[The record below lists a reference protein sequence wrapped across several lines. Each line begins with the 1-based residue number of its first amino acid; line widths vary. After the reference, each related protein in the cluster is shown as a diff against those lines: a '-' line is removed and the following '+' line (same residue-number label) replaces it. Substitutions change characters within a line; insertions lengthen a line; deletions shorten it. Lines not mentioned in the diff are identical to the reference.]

1 MPTSVGPNTKGE
13 ENLVFGYDLSDNYNS
28 YIGEP
33 ATNSQAYSHSAM
45 TQAGF
50 DAWGCYDGNNS
61 SPAYHSW
68 GNAQSKTLVSITGP
82 NGKYVNAMLYHNFT
96 GGFHGPTN
104 WSGVAASLLTN
115 GSKITVQ
122 GWVKAADA
130 ASVGKTVTPY
140 LYYSKVGGGS
150 YSTGTGYTLTANWQ
164 LVSHSYTVPEG
175 STGTGTMYFFTSGG
189 TDIKMYLT
197 NTAIVGGKLH
207 AVQWLPGGTTRSA
220 TQGLLDLTGNSTI
233 DLSNVS
239 FDSNAQMTF
248 DGTSDYATI
257 PHNTV
262 MRDTETLAIETVFQV
277 YSQFGYYGGIIGKG
291 TSDTDEEYF
300 LGIQPS
306 GNRIYFDVGIGSGPY
321 VNAVQTIN
329 SNQYYHVVAM
339 HQRIGSTSVCS
350 IYVNGEF
357 ASNTTSGATNS
368 VNTNTTDITVGARWS
383 NGSSSFNGAIPLLKM
398 YNRILSAE
406 EIKSNFNAIKGR
418 FGI

>member
-1 MPTSVGPNTKGE
+1 MPTAVGPNTKGE

-33 ATNSQAYSHSAM
+33 ATNSQAYGHSAM

-68 GNAQSKTLVSITGP
+68 DVAQSKTLVNIPGP
-82 NGKYVNAMLYHNFT
+82 YGRNVNAMRYHNFT
-96 GGFHGPTN
+96 GGFHGPTH
-104 WSGVAASLLTN
+104 WSGIPGSALTAN
-115 GSKITVQ
+115 TSIVVQ

-140 LYYSKVGGGS
+140 VYYYLSGGGS
-150 YSTGTGYTLTANWQ
+150 ASSSTNFTLTSQWQ
-164 LVSHSYTVPEG
+164 LVSHVHNIT
-175 STGTGTMYFFTSGG
+175 TAGTSGILYFFTGGG

-197 NTAIVGGKLH
+197 MTGAIPNKSH
-207 AVQWLPGGTTRSA
+207 AVRWPAGGTTRSA
-220 TQGLLDLTGNSTI
+220 TQGLIDLAGNSTI
-233 DLSNVS
+233 DLTNVS
-239 FDSNAQMTF
+239 FDSDAQMTF
-248 DGTSDYATI
+248 DGTSDYGTI

-262 MRDTETLAIETVFQV
+262 MRDTETLAVETVFQV

-291 TSDTDEEYF
+291 TSDSNEEYF
-300 LGIQPS
+300 LGIQPT
-306 GNRIYFDVGIGSGPY
+306 GNRIYFDVGQGSGPY
-321 VNAVQTIN
+321 VNAVSTIN

-339 HQRIGSTSVCS
+339 HQRNGGTSVCS

-357 ASNTTSGATNS
+357 VSNSTSGATNS

-383 NGSSSFNGAIPLLKM
+383 DGSYSLNGDIPLLKM
-398 YNRILSAE
+398 YNRILTAS
-406 EIKSNFNAIKGR
+406 EIKANYNAIKGR
-418 FGI
+418 FNI